1 MKVTHKPAIGRDTKK
16 AKGVNSWAKARTKR
30 DKLPTG
36 TKGKGPSRIERCL
49 AEKNW
54 KEARSFIQDELLFQ
68 PMDHWLWMTL
78 GLTYHEEQEYEKAV
92 QCSKRAVQLAPNCP
106 LALWHYAG
114 SMDMAGDGSFALPI
128 WMMLLRMEIE
138 EVAYGEH
145 GEGMDWA
152 LQLLND
158 VHYRMGRY
166 YQRIGK
172 NELAKE
178 SFQKHLHNRAHG
190 VGSIY
195 DLHKVEQDL
204 AQVSRAI

>member
-1 MKVTHKPAIGRDTKK
+1 MKVTRNPATGKGTKRVK
-16 AKGVNSWAKARTKR
+16 DANSWAKAKKR
-30 DKLPTG
+30 RGKVPTG
-36 TKGKGPSRIERCL
+36 TKGKTMTAIERSL

-54 KEARSFIQDELLFQ
+54 KEARALIQDELLFQ
-68 PMDHWLWMTL
+68 PMDHWLWMHL
-78 GLTYHEEQEYEKAV
+78 GLTYHEEHEYEKAV

-114 SMDMAGDGSFALPI
+114 SLDMAGQGASALPI
-128 WMMLLRMEIE
+128 WIMLLSMDIE
-138 EVAYGEH
+138 DVASHDH

-166 YQRIGK
+166 YERIGK
-172 NELAKE
+172 KELATE
-178 SFQKHLHNRAHG
+178 SFRKYLHNRGHG

-195 DLHKVEQDL
+195 DLSAAEDSLSKV
-204 AQVSRAI
+204 SGSP

>member
-1 MKVTHKPAIGRDTKK
+1 MKVTRSPATRRDTKK
-16 AKGVNSWAKARTKR
+16 AKSVNSWAKARTKR
-30 DKLPTG
+30 
-36 TKGKGPSRIERCL
+36 GKHPNGFSASRMSAIERCL

-54 KEARSFIQDELLFQ
+54 KEGRCLIQDELLFQ
-68 PMDHWLWMTL
+68 PMDHWLWACL
-78 GLTYHEEQEYEKAV
+78 SLTYHEEQEYEKAV
-92 QCSKRAVQLAPNCP
+92 QCSKRAVQLAPSCP

-114 SMDMAGDGSFALPI
+114 SLDMVGHGAFALPI
-128 WMMLLRMEIE
+128 WIMLLSMEVE
-138 EVAYGEH
+138 EVAYGDH

-172 NELAKE
+172 KDLARE
-178 SFQKHLHNRAHG
+178 SFQKYLHNRAHG

-195 DLHKVEQDL
+195 ELSNAEENFSQL
-204 AQVSRAI
+204 S

>member
-1 MKVTHKPAIGRDTKK
+1 MKVTRNPATGKGTKG
-16 AKGVNSWAKARTKR
+16 AKDANSWAKAKR
-30 DKLPTG
+30 KRGKLPTG
-36 TKGKGPSRIERCL
+36 TKGEALTSIEHCL

-54 KEARSFIQDELLFQ
+54 KAARALIQDELLFQ
-68 PMDHWLWMTL
+68 PMDHWLWIHL

-92 QCSKRAVQLAPNCP
+92 QCGKRAVQLAPNCP

-114 SMDMAGDGSFALPI
+114 SLEMAGEGAFALPI
-128 WMMLLRMEIE
+128 WIMLLSMDIE
-138 EVAYGEH
+138 EVAYGDH

-166 YQRIGK
+166 YERRGQK
-172 NELAKE
+172 ALATE
-178 SFQKHLHNRAHG
+178 SFQKYLHNRAHS

-195 DLHKVEQDL
+195 D
-204 AQVSRAI
+204 VSKAEESLSTVSGSS